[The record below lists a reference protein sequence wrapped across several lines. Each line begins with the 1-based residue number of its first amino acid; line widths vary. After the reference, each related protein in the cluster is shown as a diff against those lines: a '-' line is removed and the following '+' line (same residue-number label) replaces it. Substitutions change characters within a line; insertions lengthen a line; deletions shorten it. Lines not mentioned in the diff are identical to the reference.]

1 MQTTEEIQI
10 VISRDLIRFVHEDD
24 LAAAMQV
31 GKATT
36 RRASHVEPSHY
47 GWIADLRPVDGPLLG
62 PFSRRDSA
70 LQAEVLWLRENL
82 TPVPKE

>member
-10 VISRDLIRFVHEDD
+10 VISGDRIRFVHEDD
-24 LAAAMQV
+24 LAAAMKV
-31 GKATT
+31 GKAAT
-36 RRASHVEPSHY
+36 RRASHIESSDD

-70 LQAEVLWLRENL
+70 LQAEVRWLRENL
-82 TPVPKE
+82 TPLPKE